1 MAEWFGHRQ
10 ADAEAMKGSH
20 RRVLWNKSCLRPPRK
35 GDGEVARPVP
45 KTLAGPPFFEAKN
58 CPPRQPHP

>member
-10 ADAEAMKGSH
+10 ADGEATKGSR
-20 RRVLWNKSCLRPPRK
+20 RRVLTGKPHLCPPRK
-35 GDGEVARPVP
+35 GDGEVARPVT
-45 KTLAGPPFFEAKN
+45 KTLAGPPFFTN